1 MREIKFRAWDKNGKK
16 YFSECCWL
24 SFCPNGI
31 RFMWIDNETDNMM
44 VTDLK
49 DYELMQYTGLK
60 DKNGKEIWEGD
71 ICRVTEEYHK
81 DKPWVA
87 EVAYVQSGFCFVN
100 RKCCSHCAK
109 LDACICTLDELIADV
124 EIIGNIYENKELI

>member
-1 MREIKFRAWDKNGKK
+1 MRKIKFRAWDKKRKIILDVGTIGWTKR
-16 YFSECCWL
+16 L
-24 SFCPNGI
+24 S
-31 RFMWIDNETDNMM
+31 IDDVWCAGDMGTLLRED
-44 VTDLK
+44 V
-49 DYELMQYTGLK
+49 ELMQYTGLK